1 MLFLTFVVVGCHHLH
16 RRQLSFSLAKKLV
29 GTGNRKLL
37 PTHVGNVF
45 ACHTL
50 LHLSFSL
57 SLYPCISFFHS
68 RIFSLS
74 CSLFHKFAL
83 HFFSQFF
90 LSLLLFPFLTIFLSL
105 SQKINLSLFCHPSL
119 HELHFSFQLCLTLR
133 LSFLT
138 PFSTSHLD
146 HHNETLFWALY
157 VFSLFLC

>member
-50 LHLSFSL
+50 SHLLFSL

-68 RIFSLS
+68 RIFPLS

-83 HFFSQFF
+83 HFFSHFF

-105 SQKINLSLFCHPSL
+105 SQKINISLFFHPSL
-119 HELHFSFQLCLTLR
+119 QCTPFFIPIVSHFTFIFFN
-133 LSFLT
+133 SFLYLA
-138 PFSTSHLD
+138 PRPS
-146 HHNETLFWALY
+146 
-157 VFSLFLC
+157 